1 MFNIKISGRNF
12 KIETSVPYLQNKNVY
27 RISKIDILAKNL
39 HESAKLKFSMQC
51 RSKIYTCLCVYPSYL
66 PLPKAWSHGGR
77 QFLVTV
83 FREARRFR
91 MGCKKQEIINAKIY
105 AVLYLRWK
113 FCSFDKEFPSYA
125 SNQ

>member
-77 QFLVTV
+77 QFFGYCIQGGKTFSNGLQKT
-83 FREARRFR
+83 RDNK
-91 MGCKKQEIINAKIY
+91 CKN
-105 AVLYLRWK
+105 L
-113 FCSFDKEFPSYA
+113 CSFIFAMEVL
-125 SNQ
+125 